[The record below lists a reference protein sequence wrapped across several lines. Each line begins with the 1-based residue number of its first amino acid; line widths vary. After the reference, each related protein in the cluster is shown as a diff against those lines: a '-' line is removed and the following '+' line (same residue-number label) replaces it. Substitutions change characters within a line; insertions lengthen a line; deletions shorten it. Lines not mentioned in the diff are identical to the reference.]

1 MDVFREALLVALG
14 AVDYSRDRL
23 KQAVDKLR
31 EQGELSKEQTDKL
44 LKELRERGQRER
56 EDIQKRA
63 ASAVKRARS
72 ALTFATHDDLKK
84 VQRRL
89 AKLEK
94 SVKALLQSAEKSQD
108 A

>member
-23 KQAVDKLR
+23 KQAVEKLR
-31 EQGELSKEQTDKL
+31 EQGELSKEQADKL
-44 LKELRERGQRER
+44 VKELRERGQRER

-63 ASAVKRARS
+63 ASAVKKARS

-84 VQRRL
+84 VERRL

-94 SVKALLQSAEKSQD
+94 AVKALLQSAQKSKD